1 VDWDINVLLS
11 QDENL
16 GYWWSTGFGFKSL
29 GSFIFEWCYFRKN
42 GLSGNFCHRK
52 GSWKP
57 PKTTQLCWL
66 AVTKTLDQNLIM
78 RYQWKED
85 IHIFYLIPCEAK
97 YLYHSGHTD
106 HFYNQGPNGKWKNGE
121 WYVHIVRGPWINI
134 SQIKG
139 LHWFSPL
146 QVGTVFCGHIVIY
159 VTYLLHSKHHYDRY
173 DPNVGRGVY

>member
-1 VDWDINVLLS
+1 MGHNWNLNTSKVDWDINVLFS

-42 GLSGNFCHRK
+42 GLTENFCHRK

-66 AVTKTLDQNLIM
+66 AVTKPLDQNLIM
-78 RYQWKED
+78 RYQRKED
-85 IHIFYLIPCEAK
+85 IHIFYLIPCDAK
-97 YLYHSGHTD
+97 YLCYSGHTD

-121 WYVHIVRGPWINI
+121 WYVHIVRGPC
-134 SQIKG
+134 
-139 LHWFSPL
+139 FSILIFP
-146 QVGTVFCGHIVIY
+146 FCSVHFNLKIRVI
-159 VTYLLHSKHHYDRY
+159 
-173 DPNVGRGVY
+173 